1 MKKNQNIKQGRR
13 NRQRGAELQRQ
24 VVRLAHE
31 FDLTAYNRDR
41 GGAQHEMGDI
51 EIEDKFFG
59 CKRKKRI
66 ARWVMPEKKEEGVF
80 FREDHGP
87 LMVAVPAEV
96 FLLMMSLIKKTI

>member
-1 MKKNQNIKQGRR
+1 MKKNQYIKQGKR
-13 NRQRGAELQRQ
+13 NRQRGAELQRE

-31 FDLTAYNRDR
+31 FELTAFNRDR

-51 EIEDKFFG
+51 EIEEKFFG

-66 ARWVMPEKKEEGVF
+66 AKWVMPEKEEEGVF

-87 LMVAVPAEV
+87 LMVSVPAEL
-96 FLLMMSLIKKTI
+96 FLLPMSMIKKTI

>member
-1 MKKNQNIKQGRR
+1 MKKNQYIKQGKR
-13 NRQRGAELQRQ
+13 NRQRGAELQRE

-31 FDLTAYNRDR
+31 FELAAFNRDR
-41 GGAQHEMGDI
+41 GGAQHEMGDV

-66 ARWVMPEKKEEGVF
+66 AKWVMPEKKEEGVF

-87 LMVAVPAEV
+87 LMVSVPAELLL
-96 FLLMMSLIKKTI
+96 FLMSMIKKTI

>member
-1 MKKNQNIKQGRR
+1 MKKIQNIKKGRR
-13 NRQRGAELQRQ
+13 NRQRGAELQRE

-51 EIEDKFFG
+51 EIEEKFFG

-87 LMVAVPAEV
+87 LMVSVPAEV

>member
-1 MKKNQNIKQGRR
+1 MKKIQNIKKGRR
-13 NRQRGAELQRQ
+13 NRQRGAELQRE

-41 GGAQHEMGDI
+41 GGAQHEMGDV

>member
-1 MKKNQNIKQGRR
+1 MKKIQNIKKGRR
-13 NRQRGAELQRQ
+13 NRQRGAELQRE

>member
-1 MKKNQNIKQGRR
+1 MKKDQNIKQGKR

-24 VVRLAHE
+24 VVKLAHE
-31 FDLTAYNRDR
+31 FGLTAYNRDR
-41 GGAQHEMGDI
+41 GGAQHEMGDV

-66 ARWVMPEKKEEGVF
+66 AKWVMPEKKEEGVF

-87 LMVAVPAEV
+87 LMVSVPAE
-96 FLLMMSLIKKTI
+96 LLLFMISMIKKTI